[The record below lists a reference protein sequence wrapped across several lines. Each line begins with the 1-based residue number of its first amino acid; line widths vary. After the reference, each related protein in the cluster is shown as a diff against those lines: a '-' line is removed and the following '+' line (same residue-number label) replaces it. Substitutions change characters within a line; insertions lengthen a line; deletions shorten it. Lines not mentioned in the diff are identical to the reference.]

1 MNNLKET
8 QKFNLNS
15 KTNLQ
20 HIKKLFN
27 KINKT
32 VNNFVSLICPSII
45 RFKAQIKQKLYPLQ
59 KKPKLIKYKKCF
71 KNAE

>member
-8 QKFNLNS
+8 QKFKLSS

-32 VNNFVSLICPSII
+32 VNNFVSLICPFII
-45 RFKAQIKQKLYPLQ
+45 LFKSQIKQKTLSVP
-59 KKPKLIKYKKCF
+59 KKT
-71 KNAE
+71 